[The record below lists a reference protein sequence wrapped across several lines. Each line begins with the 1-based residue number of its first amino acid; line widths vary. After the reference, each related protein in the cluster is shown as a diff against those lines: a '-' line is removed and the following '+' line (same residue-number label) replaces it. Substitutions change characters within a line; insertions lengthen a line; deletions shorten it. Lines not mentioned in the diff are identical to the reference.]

1 MEKFDQLKMFNTLL
15 HGGDYN
21 PDQWLDHPEVLK
33 EDIELMKKAHINC
46 VSLAIF
52 AWAKLEPEENVYD
65 FKWLK
70 DIIDNLYANGIYT
83 LLATPSGAMP
93 AWLATKYPECLEVNE
108 QGLRRYYGER
118 HNFCHS
124 SPIYQEKVKAID
136 EKLSQ
141 CFGKHPGVI
150 AWHISNEFGGDDQ
163 DSQCHCELCQIAFR
177 KWLKDKYQTLDNLNH
192 AWWNNFWSH
201 TITDWDQIHSP
212 SMQGEHELHGL
223 KLDWKRFTSYQKLQF
238 AKMEIQAVKKY
249 SDLPVTTNMMTFFKP
264 LDYYQWGKEFDFVS
278 WDSYPEWHLEEDE
291 LSVASRNACFHQLI
305 RSIKKAP
312 FLLMESTPSMV
323 NWKPINT
330 LKRPNMHELSSLQ
343 AVACG
348 SNSVQYFQWRKGRGS
363 SEKFHGAVVDHR
375 NHDNTRV
382 FNDVKKLGER
392 LVNTSDQII
401 GTINKPEVCMIYD
414 WDNRW
419 ALEDVQGLERGNIN
433 YDLLFNHYYRPLWD
447 MGIDT
452 DIVDMTY
459 DLDDY
464 KVVIAPF
471 NYMYKPG
478 YADKVRKFVKN
489 GGIYIT
495 NCFSGEVDE
504 NDLCFMDHHPLSDVL
519 GINTEEIDTVD
530 VRYWP
535 NEIEFD
541 DHSFNVK
548 NIRALIHTTTAKV
561 LASYKQDFYQGYPA
575 LTVNEYGQGKAY
587 FIASHN
593 DLDFLSYLYQKILKQ
608 ANITNHFDAKLTLG
622 VTINTRKDQEKEL
635 FFVQN
640 FNRNKAE
647 IYLNSS
653 YENIETKQIL
663 QHQVTL
669 EPFECMIL
677 KKTK

>member
-1 MEKFDQLKMFNTLL
+1 
-15 HGGDYN
+15 
-21 PDQWLDHPEVLK
+21 
-33 EDIELMKKAHINC
+33 
-46 VSLAIF
+46 
-52 AWAKLEPEENVYD
+52 
-65 FKWLK
+65 
-70 DIIDNLYANGIYT
+70 
-83 LLATPSGAMP
+83 
-93 AWLATKYPECLEVNE
+93 
-108 QGLRRYYGER
+108 
-118 HNFCHS
+118 
-124 SPIYQEKVKAID
+124 
-136 EKLSQ
+136 
-141 CFGKHPGVI
+141 
-150 AWHISNEFGGDDQ
+150 
-163 DSQCHCELCQIAFR
+163 
-177 KWLKDKYQTLDNLNH
+177 
-192 AWWNNFWSH
+192 
-201 TITDWDQIHSP
+201 
-212 SMQGEHELHGL
+212 
-223 KLDWKRFTSYQKLQF
+223 
-238 AKMEIQAVKKY
+238 
-249 SDLPVTTNMMTFFKP
+249 
-264 LDYYQWGKEFDFVS
+264 
-278 WDSYPEWHLEEDE
+278 
-291 LSVASRNACFHQLI
+291 
-305 RSIKKAP
+305 
-312 FLLMESTPSMV
+312 
-323 NWKPINT
+323 
-330 LKRPNMHELSSLQ
+330 
-343 AVACG
+343 
-348 SNSVQYFQWRKGRGS
+348 
-363 SEKFHGAVVDHR
+363 
-375 NHDNTRV
+375 
-382 FNDVKKLGER
+382 
-392 LVNTSDQII
+392 
-401 GTINKPEVCMIYD
+401 
-414 WDNRW
+414 
-419 ALEDVQGLERGNIN
+419 
-433 YDLLFNHYYRPLWD
+433 
-447 MGIDT
+447 
-452 DIVDMTY
+452 
-459 DLDDY
+459 
-464 KVVIAPF
+464 
-471 NYMYKPG
+471 MYKPG